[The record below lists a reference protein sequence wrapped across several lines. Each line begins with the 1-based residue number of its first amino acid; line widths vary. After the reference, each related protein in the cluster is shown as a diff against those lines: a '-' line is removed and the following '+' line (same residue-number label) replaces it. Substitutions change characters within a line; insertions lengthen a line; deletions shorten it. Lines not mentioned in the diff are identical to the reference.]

1 VRYAVSTVT
10 IQGESMRVATLLVV
24 VVLLLAGCTRVLDVS
39 GNEWRRANVSIQQI
53 TYDEVECARLSEPA
67 GDLPDTIVGGLAD
80 LVVVPLE
87 DKLRGASYDRCMRQ
101 RGYER
106 VTSR

>member
-1 VRYAVSTVT
+1 
-10 IQGESMRVATLLVV
+10 MRVVTLLGV
-24 VVLLLAGCTRVLDVS
+24 VVLLLVGCTRVLDVS
-39 GNEWRRANVSIQQI
+39 GSEWRRANASIQQI

-67 GDLPDTIVGGLAD
+67 GDLPNTIVGGLAD

-87 DKLRGASYDRCMRQ
+87 DVLRGASYDRCMRQ

-106 VTSR
+106 MTAR